1 MHIFQFIARYWL
13 NSITRVLNVR
23 SRASLEARQ
32 RKRFRQLVRYAVVH
46 SPYYRELVK
55 KHHIDI
61 EACRPQDFPVLTRKE
76 VMDHFDEIV
85 TDYRITKNAL
95 YEFLNRSKNP
105 GELFL
110 NRYYV
115 VHTSGSSGEPGF
127 FVFSKNEWI
136 SGMSRLVQASGG
148 IKFGQKLAYV
158 AAIGGH
164 FAGVSMAKTSLQ
176 LPLLYQESRFYDIQG
191 SMTKIIEDLNEF
203 QPTTLTGYPTALK
216 HLAIAQQKKELH
228 IQPTFLKSGGEP
240 VAPADQDL
248 IETAFKAALMNIYA
262 STEFLLMGVGLP
274 GHKGMVLH
282 EDDLIFEIHP
292 DHTCVTGL
300 YNKTL
305 PLVRYKMNDILI
317 PKASSSSY
325 PYQEIEELIGRVELA
340 PIFVNRHGQE
350 DFIHPAVFSELISKN
365 LERFQIELRDKQSFI
380 LKTQFRGSLSLDEKT
395 ETLQDIRSKMRHIL
409 SEKAMDNVRFEV
421 KEVDALWV
429 DPKTGKFKLILQLP
443 SPLSSL

>member
-1 MHIFQFIARYWL
+1 MHNFQFIARYL
-13 NSITRVLNVR
+13 INSLKRILVVD

-32 RKRFRQLVRYAVVH
+32 LKQFRQLVRYAVAH
-46 SPYYRELVK
+46 SPYYRELVQN
-55 KHHIDI
+55 HHIDVGT
-61 EACRPQDFPVLTRKE
+61 CCPKDFPVLTRKE
-76 VMDHFDEIV
+76 VMGHFDEIV
-85 TDYRITKNAL
+85 TDRRITKNAL
-95 YEFLNRSKNP
+95 YEFLSRSKNP

-110 NRYYV
+110 DRYYV
-115 VHTSGSSGEPGF
+115 VHTSGSSGEPAF
-127 FVFSKNEWI
+127 FVFSRNEWF

-191 SMTKIIEDLNEF
+191 SMTKIIEDLNAF
-203 QPTTLTGYPTALK
+203 QPTTLTGYPRALK

-228 IQPTFLKSGGEP
+228 IQPLFLKSGGEP

-248 IETAFKAALMNIYA
+248 IETAFHASLMNIYA

-274 GHKGMVLH
+274 GRKGMVLH
-282 EDDLIFEIHP
+282 EDDLVFEIHP

-305 PLVRYKMNDILI
+305 PLIRYQMNDILV
-317 PKASSSSY
+317 PKASSSHY
-325 PYQEIEELIGRVELA
+325 PYQEIEELIGRMEIA
-340 PIFVNRHGQE
+340 PVFVNRHGQE

-380 LKTQFRGSLSLDEKT
+380 LKTQFKESLSLDEKT
-395 ETLQDIRSKMRHIL
+395 EALQDMRSKMRHIL

-421 KEVDALWV
+421 KEVDALSV
-429 DPKTGKFKLILQLP
+429 DPKTGKFKLILP
-443 SPLSSL
+443 AT